1 MTSRIDIIGQNGGD
15 GAHYDDLAHEL
26 PEPVIESDL
35 TWLARKLHKWPFR
48 YRDVAV
54 VDNINGEREYRFPV
68 HVSEGGIS
76 KQQWLDE
83 RARLQNKPRF
93 EDHPDAKC
101 FVQSDD
107 GTWYKNTG
115 TSDVTP
121 DKEEL
126 CWRAKDCVIGW
137 SYSPISKGEVLG
149 DWRNTLEVRPEH
161 ELNPSTSSNT
171 YAQAIQQAVETGLC
185 ADGLP
190 CGSKE
195 HYPDLPYCDFCSNE
209 PENQSEQILGM
220 ACDCD
225 GCTDGDDLGPPPSKY
240 HVVINGGWADVYDVL
255 WSFKVT
261 NPATAR
267 AVKKLLKPGQRGHKD
282 EITDLTEAAQSIV
295 RAIELIKQ

>member
-15 GAHYDDLAHEL
+15 GAHYDDLAHGL

-48 YRDVAV
+48 DSESV
-54 VDNINGEREYRFPV
+54 VVGNINGEREYIFPV

-93 EDHPDAKC
+93 EDHPDSKC

-121 DKEEL
+121 DEQEL
-126 CWRAKDCVIGW
+126 CWRAKGCVIGW

-149 DWRNTLEVRPEH
+149 DWRDTLEKRPER
-161 ELNPSTSSNT
+161 ELNPATSSMTN
-171 YAQAIQQAVETGLC
+171 AQAVQVAKETGMC
-185 ADGLP
+185 SDGKECNSEYGY
-190 CGSKE
+190 CGDC
-195 HYPDLPYCDFCSNE
+195 PNE
-209 PENQSEQILGM
+209 PENHTEQILDI

-240 HVVINGGWADVYDVL
+240 HVVINGGLADVYDVL
-255 WSFKVT
+255 WAFKVA
-261 NPATAR
+261 NPATAH
-267 AVKKLLKPGQRGHKD
+267 AIKKLLKPGQRGHKD
-282 EITDLTEAAQSIV
+282 EITDLTEASQSIV